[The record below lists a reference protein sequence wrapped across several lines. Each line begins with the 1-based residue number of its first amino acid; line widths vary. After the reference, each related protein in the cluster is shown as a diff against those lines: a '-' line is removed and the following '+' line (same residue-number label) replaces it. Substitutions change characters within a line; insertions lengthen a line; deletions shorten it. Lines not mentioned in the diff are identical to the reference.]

1 MPSPTSLP
9 RADLISL
16 IDSLRTAQ
24 HVLEMFRRSLVETSA
39 RRLLNRLANRLVKIV
54 TEVKKLDTPE
64 K

>member
-1 MPSPTSLP
+1 
-9 RADLISL
+9 L
-16 IDSLRTAQ
+16 IDSLRTQ

>member
-1 MPSPTSLP
+1 VPSPTSLP
-9 RADLISL
+9 RADLIGL
-16 IDSLRTAQ
+16 IDSLRTQ